1 MKKSFFILVFIL
13 TIVCGLKTPAQAA
26 STIVPDDNLRL
37 AINEVIG
44 QASTHEPTTEE
55 IATIDSLNISG
66 KNISSLEGLQ
76 YATSLK
82 ELFTNHNEIADFN
95 PISDLTQLEIL
106 ELSSTKITD
115 TKQLSKLINLRI
127 LTLGTNNLT
136 EIEGVK
142 DMTKLE
148 SIFAADN
155 SISDLSPLTNCT
167 SLTSVNF
174 INNEITD
181 VTVFAGLDNIITGR
195 FAYNHISNI
204 SSFKHDIPQAGNL
217 NFDYQTITLPA
228 QPVSIASKNL
238 TMPDP
243 IIGAAGQ
250 PVTVKNITNNGVY
263 ANKEISWN
271 NLTTNTKQ
279 TTYDFDH
286 FFTYN
291 QYYMNFSGTVTQPI
305 TWYSDTAPVI
315 HGEDVVIDQ
324 YSEFTP
330 KDYVTADDVEDGDL
344 TKKIV
349 ITENNVNTSIP
360 GTYTFTSSVTDSDG
374 NTTQKTIKV
383 TVRTKQQNPTT
394 NNDKTTP
401 NSRQEIPTNLVI
413 NNPTSNTSNHT
424 DKSLPKTGENDSTN
438 SIVLGVTLAL
448 TGILLCRRKN

>member
-1 MKKSFFILVFIL
+1 MKKIFFILVFIL
-13 TIVCGLKTPAQAA
+13 AIAFGLKTPVQAS

-37 AINEVIG
+37 AINKVIG

-55 IATIDSLNISG
+55 IATISSLNISG
-66 KNISSLEGLQ
+66 KNITSLEGLQ

-82 ELFTNHNEIADFN
+82 ELFANQNEIADFN
-95 PISDLTQLEIL
+95 PISNLTQLETL
-106 ELSSTKITD
+106 EISKTKITD
-115 TKQLSKLINLRI
+115 TKQLSKLINLRF
-127 LTLGTNNLT
+127 LTIEADNLN

-142 DMTKLE
+142 GMTKLE
-148 SIFAADN
+148 SIFADN
-155 SISDLSPLTNCT
+155 NNISDLSPLKNCT
-167 SLTSVNF
+167 SLNSVNF

-181 VTVFAGLDNIITGR
+181 VSVFEGLDKLITGR

-228 QPVSIASKNL
+228 QPVSIASKKL
-238 TMPDP
+238 TMPNP

-250 PVTVKNITNNGVY
+250 SVNVKNISNNGMY
-263 ANKEISWN
+263 ENKEISWN
-271 NLTTNTKQ
+271 DLTTNTQQ

-286 FFTYN
+286 FFSYN

-305 TWYSDTAPVI
+305 TWYPDTPPVI
-315 HGEDVVIDQ
+315 QGEDIVIDQ

-330 KDYVTADDVEDGDL
+330 QDYVTADDAEDGDL

-360 GTYTFTSSVTDSDG
+360 GTYTFTSSVTDSDE
-374 NTTQKTIKV
+374 NTTQKIIKV
-383 TVRTKQQNPTT
+383 TVKTNQQNPTT
-394 NNDKTTP
+394 NDDQTTP
-401 NSRQEIPTNLVI
+401 NTNNRQEISTNTVTK
-413 NNPTSNTSNHT
+413 NSTTNPT

-438 SIVLGVTLAL
+438 SIILGVTLAL
-448 TGILLCRRKN
+448 TGILLSRRKN